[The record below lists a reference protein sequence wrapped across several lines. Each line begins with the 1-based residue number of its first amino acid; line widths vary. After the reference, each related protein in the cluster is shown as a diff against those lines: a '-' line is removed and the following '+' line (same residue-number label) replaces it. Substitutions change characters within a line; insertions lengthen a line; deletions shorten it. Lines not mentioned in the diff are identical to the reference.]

1 MSTTHSRAAIYAR
14 VSTDAQVKGRTIDSQ
29 LEALT
34 QRIRDDGGSTGPDL
48 RFVDEGHS
56 GSTLIRPAL
65 ERLRDLAA
73 LGGFDRLY
81 VHSPDRLARAY
92 VYQMLLVDELR
103 RAGVELVFLNH
114 PIGQSPED
122 QLLLQMQGMMA
133 EYERAKILERSRRGK
148 LHAAR
153 AGRVSAFGKALYGYR
168 YISKSEGNG
177 VARWEIHPDEAA
189 IVQKLFHW
197 MGIDGCSL
205 AEIGRRLQGEGI
217 RTQTGR
223 TVWLSRTIWGMH
235 QERCV
240 QGDRLLQQNHHRGA
254 TLSPPPESRAL
265 GTSPPSPFA
274 GRDTARAADSGAR
287 AGDRY
292 RGAIPSHPRAS
303 ARK

>member
-148 LHAAR
+148 FTPLVRVASVPSGRLPMAIATSASRRGMALHA
-153 AGRVSAFGKALYGYR
+153 GKFIPTKRPSFRNCFIG
-168 YISKSEGNG
+168 
-177 VARWEIHPDEAA
+177 WESMA
-189 IVQKLFHW
+189 V
-197 MGIDGCSL
+197 
-205 AEIGRRLQGEGI
+205 
-217 RTQTGR
+217 
-223 TVWLSRTIWGMH
+223 
-235 QERCV
+235 
-240 QGDRLLQQNHHRGA
+240 
-254 TLSPPPESRAL
+254 
-265 GTSPPSPFA
+265 PSPRSGVDCKAKGFE
-274 GRDTARAADSGAR
+274 RKRAAPSG
-287 AGDRY
+287 
-292 RGAIPSHPRAS
+292 
-303 ARK
+303 